1 MTLDLRLNP
10 ASFRRHINTSTDV
23 RTGRQV
29 DVGYWLYDVV
39 TKIQPISDVKLTSD
53 ACWAIMQSKWVSFVH
68 ITEDAKSGGVRN
80 NDHSIRS
87 RTL

>member
-29 DVGYWLYDVV
+29 DVGYWLYDQNNVEKNDYLLIKIKSF
-39 TKIQPISDVKLTSD
+39 TKLSNFQL
-53 ACWAIMQSKWVSFVH
+53 
-68 ITEDAKSGGVRN
+68 R
-80 NDHSIRS
+80 
-87 RTL
+87 

>member
-39 TKIQPISDVKLTSD
+39 TKIQPISDVIS
-53 ACWAIMQSKWVSFVH
+53 
-68 ITEDAKSGGVRN
+68 E
-80 NDHSIRS
+80 S
-87 RTL
+87 RMGNPIFRPHA

>member
-53 ACWAIMQSKWVSFVH
+53 GRQVDVRCLLGTCFSYMS
-68 ITEDAKSGGVRN
+68 TELAALKL
-80 NDHSIRS
+80 
-87 RTL
+87 T